1 MKRFLKAPRVSSP
14 HLAIAL
20 TGLLAIMTQPAIAQE
35 GVMSRSTIIG
45 DPRAACGDLAFVTN
59 SFSETLSVIDMKEER
74 LVANHPTGKAPVNP
88 TFNRDWTKLYFSNVE
103 DGTLTI
109 VDGKSG
115 DITGTIPAGGSHP
128 SGLRFLPDGKHLI
141 VSYIGDKPTEQGA
154 LGKMNL
160 DTGKMVWKIPVQAQS
175 ERFDITPDGKRAYV
189 ANLIGQTIS
198 VVDLDKGEVVDTIAS
213 PERYP
218 FNVLVSP
225 RGDRVFVGAT
235 LGKSI
240 MEIDTKSN
248 SVVKTIETA
257 PGPNGMTF
265 TPDGYNILLTA
276 VYGGRL
282 QAYNL
287 TTGVLNEGVH
297 VGLLPGFI
305 RLAPDGLKGIFV
317 RPYGRQVSIFD
328 GTTMQVVKN
337 IETGIGPSTVAICG
351 NP

>member
-1 MKRFLKAPRVSSP
+1 MASRASVRPSTKLSWATLLVSI
-14 HLAIAL
+14 LAGQAV
-20 TGLLAIMTQPAIAQE
+20 ADE
-35 GVMSRSTIIG
+35 GVMSRSTITG
-45 DPRAACGDLAFVTN
+45 DPVSVCGHRAYVTN
-59 SFSETLSVIDMKEER
+59 SYSKTLSVIDLAEER
-74 LVANHPTGKAPVNP
+74 LIANHPTGNAPVNP
-88 TFNRDWTKLYFSNVE
+88 TFNRDWTMLYFSNVD
-103 DGTLTI
+103 DGTLSI
-109 VDGKSG
+109 VDTSSG
-115 DITGTIPAGGSHP
+115 DIVGTIPAGGDHP

-141 VSYIGDKPTEQGA
+141 ISYIGEKTSDAGA
-154 LGKMNL
+154 LGKMDL
-160 DTGKMVWKIPVQAQS
+160 STGKMVWKISVQAQS
-175 ERFDITPDGKRAYV
+175 ERFDITPDGRRAYV
-189 ANLIGQTIS
+189 ANLIGKTVS
-198 VVDLDKGEVVDTIAS
+198 VVDLDKAEIIATIPS
-213 PERYP
+213 PEKYP

-225 RGDRVFVGAT
+225 NGKRAFVGAT

-240 MEIDTKSN
+240 IEIDTATN
-248 SVVKTIETA
+248 TVTRTIETA

-265 TPDGYNILLTA
+265 TPDGYNILITT

-287 TTGVLNEGVH
+287 TAGVLNEGNS

-328 GTTMQVVKN
+328 GTTMQVTKN